1 MMQEAKMQDN
11 HSLAQMELLYKK
23 FYVRLHRYALT
34 FLGDEDE
41 ASDVVGVVFL
51 QIWES
56 WQVGATINERK
67 NIAAYLYTRVR
78 NSCLDHLRHRKAID
92 NYNTFLKA
100 TSPFTTDAEV
110 EDFEK
115 RITRL
120 REAIENLPP
129 SDRRV
134 LKAVYFEHLSYKEA
148 AERLEMSENMIHKHM
163 TKAFRQLREMSKNYD
178 YVLLLLI
185 SSTWL
190 TR

>member
-1 MMQEAKMQDN
+1 MQEAKMQDN
-11 HSLAQMELLYKK
+11 HSLAQMEFLYKK

-41 ASDVVGVVFL
+41 ATDVVGEVFL

-92 NYNTFLKA
+92 NYNIFLKA

>member
-41 ASDVVGVVFL
+41 ATDVVGEVFL

-78 NSCLDHLRHRKAID
+78 NNCLDHLRHRKAID

-100 TSPFTTDAEV
+100 TSPFHH
-110 EDFEK
+110 
-115 RITRL
+115 RCRGGRL
-120 REAIENLPP
+120 
-129 SDRRV
+129 
-134 LKAVYFEHLSYKEA
+134 
-148 AERLEMSENMIHKHM
+148 
-163 TKAFRQLREMSKNYD
+163 
-178 YVLLLLI
+178 
-185 SSTWL
+185 
-190 TR
+190 

>member
-1 MMQEAKMQDN
+1 MMQEAKIQDN
-11 HSLAQMELLYKK
+11 HSLAQMEFLYKK

-41 ASDVVGVVFL
+41 ATDVVGEVFL

-190 TR
+190 TH

>member
-11 HSLAQMELLYKK
+11 HSLAQMEFLYKK

-41 ASDVVGVVFL
+41 ATDVVGEVFL

-163 TKAFRQLREMSKNYD
+163 NKAFRQLREMSKNYD

>member
-1 MMQEAKMQDN
+1 MQEAKMQDN
-11 HSLAQMELLYKK
+11 HSLAQMEFLYKK

-41 ASDVVGVVFL
+41 ATDVVGEVFL

-56 WQVGATINERK
+56 WQVGATFNERK

-148 AERLEMSENMIHKHM
+148 AEQLEMSENMVHKHM

>member
-11 HSLAQMELLYKK
+11 HSLAQMEFLYKK
-23 FYVRLHRYALT
+23 FYLRLHRYALT

-41 ASDVVGVVFL
+41 ATDVVGEVFL

-120 REAIENLPP
+120 REAIENLPS

-148 AERLEMSENMIHKHM
+148 AEQLEMSENMVHKHM

>member
-11 HSLAQMELLYKK
+11 HSLAQMEFLYKK

-41 ASDVVGVVFL
+41 ATDVVGEVFL

-148 AERLEMSENMIHKHM
+148 AERLEMSENMIHKRM

>member
-41 ASDVVGVVFL
+41 ATDVVGEVFL

-134 LKAVYFEHLSYKEA
+134 LKAVYFEHLSYC
-148 AERLEMSENMIHKHM
+148 
-163 TKAFRQLREMSKNYD
+163 
-178 YVLLLLI
+178 LLYT
-185 SSTWL
+185 SPSP
-190 TR
+190 RD

>member
-11 HSLAQMELLYKK
+11 HSLAQMEFLYKK

-41 ASDVVGVVFL
+41 ATDVVGEVFL

-148 AERLEMSENMIHKHM
+148 AERLEMNENMIHKHM

>member
-41 ASDVVGVVFL
+41 ATDVVGEVFL

-78 NSCLDHLRHRKAID
+78 NNCLDHLRHRKAIN

>member
-1 MMQEAKMQDN
+1 MMQEAKIQDN
-11 HSLAQMELLYKK
+11 HSLAQMEFLYKK
-23 FYVRLHRYALT
+23 FYVRLHHYALT

-41 ASDVVGVVFL
+41 ATDVVGEVFL

>member
-11 HSLAQMELLYKK
+11 HSLAQMEFLYKK

-41 ASDVVGVVFL
+41 ATDVVGEVFL

-178 YVLLLLI
+178 YILLLLI

>member
-11 HSLAQMELLYKK
+11 HSLAQMEFLYKK

-41 ASDVVGVVFL
+41 ATDVVGEVFL

-163 TKAFRQLREMSKNYD
+163 TKAFQQLREMSKNYD

-190 TR
+190 TH

>member
-1 MMQEAKMQDN
+1 MMQDN
-11 HSLAQMELLYKK
+11 HNLAQMELLYKK
-23 FYVRLHRYALT
+23 FYVRLHRYAQT
-34 FLGDEDE
+34 FLEDEDE
-41 ASDVVGVVFL
+41 ATDVVGEVFL

-134 LKAVYFEHLSYKEA
+134 LKAVYFEHLQEL
-148 AERLEMSENMIHKHM
+148 RLRLTIAYFINLANSLSKSSPRKFLPTMIP
-163 TKAFRQLREMSKNYD
+163 
-178 YVLLLLI
+178 LL
-185 SSTWL
+185 STNTL
-190 TR
+190 AGIPLML

>member
-1 MMQEAKMQDN
+1 MMQEAKIQDN
-11 HSLAQMELLYKK
+11 HSLAQMEFLYKK

-41 ASDVVGVVFL
+41 ATDVVGEVFL

-120 REAIENLPP
+120 REAIENLPS

>member
-11 HSLAQMELLYKK
+11 HSLAQMEFLYKK

-41 ASDVVGVVFL
+41 ATDVVGEVFL

-92 NYNTFLKA
+92 NSNTFLKA

>member
-1 MMQEAKMQDN
+1 MMQEAKIQDN
-11 HSLAQMELLYKK
+11 HSLAQMEFLYKK

-41 ASDVVGVVFL
+41 ATDVVGEVFL

-56 WQVGATINERK
+56 WQVGAAISESK
-67 NIAAYLYTRVR
+67 NPAAYLYTRVR

-178 YVLLLLI
+178 YVWLLLI

-190 TR
+190 AH

>member
-1 MMQEAKMQDN
+1 MMQEAKIQDN
-11 HSLAQMELLYKK
+11 HSLAQMEFLYKK

-41 ASDVVGVVFL
+41 ATDVVGEVFL

>member
-1 MMQEAKMQDN
+1 MQEAKMQDN
-11 HSLAQMELLYKK
+11 HSLAQMEFLYKK

-41 ASDVVGVVFL
+41 ATDVVGEVFL

-100 TSPFTTDAEV
+100 TFPFTTDAEV

>member
-1 MMQEAKMQDN
+1 MMQEAKIQDN
-11 HSLAQMELLYKK
+11 HSLAQMEFLYKK

-41 ASDVVGVVFL
+41 ATDVVREVFL

-190 TR
+190 AH

>member
-11 HSLAQMELLYKK
+11 HSLAQMEFLYKK

-41 ASDVVGVVFL
+41 ATDVVGEVFL

-67 NIAAYLYTRVR
+67 NIAAYLYTRVS

>member
-11 HSLAQMELLYKK
+11 HSLAQMEFLYKK

-41 ASDVVGVVFL
+41 ATDVVGEVFL

-163 TKAFRQLREMSKNYD
+163 TKAFRQLREMYKNYD

>member
-11 HSLAQMELLYKK
+11 HSLAQMEFLYKK

-41 ASDVVGVVFL
+41 ATDVVGEVFL

-78 NSCLDHLRHRKAID
+78 NSCLDHLRHRKVID

>member
-1 MMQEAKMQDN
+1 MQEAKMQDN
-11 HSLAQMELLYKK
+11 HSLAQMEFLYKK

-41 ASDVVGVVFL
+41 ATDVVGEVFL

-100 TSPFTTDAEV
+100 TSPFSTDAEV

-120 REAIENLPP
+120 REAIEKLPP

>member
-1 MMQEAKMQDN
+1 MIQEAKMQDN

-41 ASDVVGVVFL
+41 ATDVVGEVFL

-134 LKAVYFEHLSYKEA
+134 LKAVYFERLSYKEA

>member
-1 MMQEAKMQDN
+1 MIQEAKMQDN

-41 ASDVVGVVFL
+41 ATDVVEEVFL

-178 YVLLLLI
+178 YILLLLI

>member
-1 MMQEAKMQDN
+1 MMQEAKIQDN
-11 HSLAQMELLYKK
+11 HSLAQMEFLYKK

-41 ASDVVGVVFL
+41 ATDVVGEVFL

-56 WQVGATINERK
+56 WQVGATINERM

>member
-11 HSLAQMELLYKK
+11 HSLAQMEFLYKK

-41 ASDVVGVVFL
+41 ATDVVGEVFL

-100 TSPFTTDAEV
+100 TSPFSTDAEV

>member
-41 ASDVVGVVFL
+41 ATDVVGEVFL

-134 LKAVYFEHLSYKEA
+134 LKAVYFERLSYKEA

-190 TR
+190 TH

>member
-41 ASDVVGVVFL
+41 ATDVVGEVFL

-78 NSCLDHLRHRKAID
+78 NNCLDHLRHRKAID

-134 LKAVYFEHLSYKEA
+134 LKAVYFERLSYKEA

>member
-1 MMQEAKMQDN
+1 MMQEAKIQDN
-11 HSLAQMELLYKK
+11 HSLAQMEFLYKK

-41 ASDVVGVVFL
+41 ATDVVGEVFL

-100 TSPFTTDAEV
+100 TSPFSTDAEV

>member
-1 MMQEAKMQDN
+1 MQEAKMQDN
-11 HSLAQMELLYKK
+11 HSLAQMEFLYKK

-41 ASDVVGVVFL
+41 ATDVVGEVFL

-110 EDFEK
+110 GDFEK

>member
-41 ASDVVGVVFL
+41 ATDVVGEVFL

-100 TSPFTTDAEV
+100 TSPFSTDAEV

-178 YVLLLLI
+178 YILLLLI

>member
-11 HSLAQMELLYKK
+11 HSLAQMEFLYKK

-41 ASDVVGVVFL
+41 ATDVVGEVFL

-92 NYNTFLKA
+92 NYNTLLKA

-178 YVLLLLI
+178 YILLLLI

>member
-11 HSLAQMELLYKK
+11 HSLAQMEFLYKK

-41 ASDVVGVVFL
+41 ATDVVGEVFL

-115 RITRL
+115 RMTRL

>member
-1 MMQEAKMQDN
+1 MMQEAKIQDN
-11 HSLAQMELLYKK
+11 HSLAQMEFLYKK

-41 ASDVVGVVFL
+41 ATDVVGEVFL

-178 YVLLLLI
+178 YILLLLI

>member
-11 HSLAQMELLYKK
+11 HSLAQMEFLYKK

-34 FLGDEDE
+34 FLRDEDE
-41 ASDVVGVVFL
+41 ATDVVGEVFL

>member
-11 HSLAQMELLYKK
+11 HSLAQMEFLYKK

-41 ASDVVGVVFL
+41 ATDVVGEVFL

-134 LKAVYFEHLSYKEA
+134 LKAVYFEHLSYKKA